1 MRVHDVLAAKDRELE
16 ALRAEVKTL
25 RERLDLQNVEPAEP
39 DGSADSSS
47 SSLRNVEPAEPD
59 GSADSSS
66 SDSDSPPPRLC
77 DSSSSDSD
85 SPPPKR
91 ARTTTQRVWVLVKGD
106 HPAQFERLVGVEVLG
121 VYSSSA
127 KAEEAKEEYLE
138 EEGWEEGGYG
148 GYHQGEMESRI
159 DIIVALVDE

>member
-1 MRVHDVLAAKDRELE
+1 MAAKDRELE

-47 SSLRNVEPAEPD
+47 SLRNVEPAEPD
-59 GSADSSS
+59 GSA
-66 SDSDSPPPRLC
+66 

-138 EEGWEEGGYG
+138 EKGWEEGGYG

>member
-59 GSADSSS
+59 SPP
-66 SDSDSPPPRLC
+66 PPPRLLLL
-77 DSSSSDSD
+77 SSSSDSD